1 MKALIFSCSLKNGK
15 YSTTMAWSELMVRI
29 FKDAGVE
36 SNIVNLKDYDYEA
49 TTSGDNLHEQ
59 MAHVYDADY
68 ILFAAPINMGHTTFS
83 CKNLVDRF
91 INANTNAKENG
102 IDIFKDKIY
111 EYVTFGAH
119 VEGLEDDGEPI
130 MRTYDREHCVEWDNH
145 HGYLRNE
152 LSFIENLGMDDLA
165 MGTFHPDDPTAPTFD
180 QIGNSDEAKE
190 MCDRILRGFENKN
203 TTAKLP
209 ACSKEKFLE
218 MFESHDANAFGRGM
232 TLSEDNISQDT
243 VQQHIDF
250 VNKNVVNSGH
260 RIIAFICMKERCIKM
275 ERYDLAR
282 LYYVQQFRINRRT
295 KKWKDTYGRDIPN
308 KGHCTGN
315 YAPIGY

>member
-1 MKALIFSCSLKNGK
+1 
-15 YSTTMAWSELMVRI
+15 MVRR

-49 TTSGDNLHEQ
+49 TTSGDDLHDQ
-59 MAHVYDADY
+59 MARAYDADY

-91 INANTNAKENG
+91 TNANTNAKENG

-119 VEGLEDDGEPI
+119 IEGFEANGKPI
-130 MRTYDREHCVEWDNH
+130 FRTYNKHFGEWNNH
-145 HGYLRNE
+145 HGYLRNK
-152 LSFIENLGMDDLA
+152 LSFIDNLGMDDLA

-180 QIGNSDEAKE
+180 QIGNSEEAKE
-190 MCDRILRGFENKN
+190 MCDSIVQGFKNKN

-218 MFESHDANAFGRGM
+218 MFESDDTNAFGRGM
-232 TLSEDNISQDT
+232 TLSTDNLSQDT

-260 RIIAFICMKERCIKM
+260 RIIVFICMKERCIKM
-275 ERYDLAR
+275 DRYDLAR
-282 LYYVQQFRINRRT
+282 LYYVQQFGIIRRT
-295 KKWKDTYGRDIPN
+295 KVWKDTDGRDVQN

>member
-1 MKALIFSCSLKNGK
+1 MKAVIFSCSLKNSK
-15 YSTTMAWSELMVRI
+15 YSTTTAWSELMVRR

-49 TTSGDNLHEQ
+49 TTSGDDLHDQ
-59 MAHVYDADY
+59 MARAYDADY

-91 INANTNAKENG
+91 TNANTNAKENG

-119 VEGLEDDGEPI
+119 IEGFEANGKPI
-130 MRTYDREHCVEWDNH
+130 FRTYNKHFGEWNNH
-145 HGYLRNE
+145 HGYLRNK
-152 LSFIENLGMDDLA
+152 LSFIDNLGMDDLA

-180 QIGNSDEAKE
+180 QIGNSEEAKE
-190 MCDRILRGFENKN
+190 MCDSIVQGFKNKN

-218 MFESHDANAFGRGM
+218 MFESDDTNAFGRGM
-232 TLSEDNISQDT
+232 TLSTDNLSQDT

-260 RIIAFICMKERCIKM
+260 RIIVFICMKERCIKM
-275 ERYDLAR
+275 DRYDLAR
-282 LYYVQQFRINRRT
+282 LYYVQQFGIIRRT
-295 KKWKDTYGRDIPN
+295 KVWKDTDGRDVQN

>member
-1 MKALIFSCSLKNGK
+1 MKAVIFSCSLKNGK
-15 YSTTMAWSELMVRI
+15 YSTTMAWSELMVQR

-49 TTSGDNLHEQ
+49 TTSGDDLHDQ
-59 MAHVYDADY
+59 MAHAYDADY

-91 INANTNAKENG
+91 TNANTNAKENG

-119 VEGLEDDGEPI
+119 IEGFEENGEPI
-130 MRTYDREHCVEWDNH
+130 VRTYNKQFGEWNNH
-145 HGYLRNE
+145 HGYLRNK
-152 LSFIENLGMDDLA
+152 LSFIDNLNMNDLA

-180 QIGNSDEAKE
+180 QIEDSDEAKE
-190 MCDRILRGFENKN
+190 MCDRIVQGFKNKN

-218 MFESHDANAFGRGM
+218 MFESDDTNAFGRGM
-232 TLSEDNISQDT
+232 TLSTDNLSQDT

-260 RIIAFICMKERCIKM
+260 RIIVFICMKERCIKM
-275 ERYDLAR
+275 DRYDLAR
-282 LYYVQQFRINRRT
+282 LYYVQQFGIIRRT
-295 KKWKDTYGRDIPN
+295 KVWKDTDGRDVQN

>member
-1 MKALIFSCSLKNGK
+1 MKAVIFSCSLKNGK
-15 YSTTMAWSELMVRI
+15 YSTTMAWSELMVQR

-49 TTSGDNLHEQ
+49 TTSGDDLHDQ
-59 MAHVYDADY
+59 MARAYDADY

-91 INANTNAKENG
+91 TNAHTNAKENG

-119 VEGLEDDGEPI
+119 IEGFEANGKPI
-130 MRTYDREHCVEWDNH
+130 FRTYNKHFGEWNNH
-145 HGYLRNE
+145 HGYLRNK
-152 LSFIENLGMDDLA
+152 LSFIDNLGMDDLA

-180 QIGNSDEAKE
+180 QIGNSEEAKE
-190 MCDRILRGFENKN
+190 MCDSIVQGFKNKN

-218 MFESHDANAFGRGM
+218 MFESDDTNA
-232 TLSEDNISQDT
+232 
-243 VQQHIDF
+243 
-250 VNKNVVNSGH
+250 
-260 RIIAFICMKERCIKM
+260 
-275 ERYDLAR
+275 
-282 LYYVQQFRINRRT
+282 
-295 KKWKDTYGRDIPN
+295 
-308 KGHCTGN
+308 
-315 YAPIGY
+315 

>member
-1 MKALIFSCSLKNGK
+1 MKAVIFSCSLKNSK
-15 YSTTMAWSELMVRI
+15 YSTTTAWSELMVRR

-49 TTSGDNLHEQ
+49 TTSGDDLHDQ
-59 MAHVYDADY
+59 MARAYDADY

-91 INANTNAKENG
+91 TNAHTNAKENG

-119 VEGLEDDGEPI
+119 IEGFEANGKPI
-130 MRTYDREHCVEWDNH
+130 FRTYNKHFGEWNNH
-145 HGYLRNE
+145 HGYLRNK
-152 LSFIENLGMDDLA
+152 LSFIDNLGMDDLA

-180 QIGNSDEAKE
+180 QIGNSEEAKE
-190 MCDRILRGFENKN
+190 MCDRIVQGFKNKN

-218 MFESHDANAFGRGM
+218 MFESDDTNAFGRGM
-232 TLSEDNISQDT
+232 TLSTDNLSQDT

-260 RIIAFICMKERCIKM
+260 RIIVFICMKERCIKM
-275 ERYDLAR
+275 DRYDLAR
-282 LYYVQQFRINRRT
+282 LYYVQQFGIIRRT
-295 KKWKDTYGRDIPN
+295 KVWKDTDGRDVQN